1 MQFNK
6 PSNFSL
12 LDRPPRY
19 WFASGSAHPLL
30 ALLAMLAFYAYTA
43 KIKEK

>member
-6 PSNFSL
+6 PSNFGLLGPTLVTGSL
-12 LDRPPRY
+12 LE
-19 WFASGSAHPLL
+19 AHTPCLP
-30 ALLAMLAFYAYTA
+30 LLAMLAFYAYTA